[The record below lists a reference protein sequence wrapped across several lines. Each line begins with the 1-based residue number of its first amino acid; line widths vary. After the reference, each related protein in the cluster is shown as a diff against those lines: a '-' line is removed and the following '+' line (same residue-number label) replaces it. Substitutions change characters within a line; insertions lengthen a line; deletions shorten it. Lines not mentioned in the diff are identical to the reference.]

1 MTTDHDEIDHRAV
14 WRWLHDESYWA
25 RGRPWE
31 IQQRAIAASRCLAVI
46 GPEGDTRAYCRLVTD
61 GATFAWLADV
71 VVLPPFRGR
80 GLGKDLVGAV
90 VAHAAGRWHPPLA
103 AGDRRRGGP
112 LLAVRIRTGVIA
124 VHGPDDRRRGV
135 VTESERSDQG
145 GADSGLAEGGVEH
158 LA

>member
-1 MTTDHDEIDHRAV
+1 MTSDHDEIDHRAI

-80 GLGKDLVGAV
+80 GLGKDLVATV
-90 VAHAAGRWHPPLA
+90 VALQKEAGI
-103 AGDRRRGGP
+103 RRV
-112 LLAVRIRTGVIA
+112 LLATADADGLYAQFGFTPASAPYMDRTVA
-124 VHGPDDRRRGV
+124 VD
-135 VTESERSDQG
+135 E
-145 GADSGLAEGGVEH
+145 L
-158 LA
+158 

>member
-80 GLGKDLVGAV
+80 GLGKDLVAAV
-90 VAHAAGRWHPPLA
+90 VALQQEAGI
-103 AGDRRRGGP
+103 RRV
-112 LLAVRIRTGVIA
+112 LLATADADGLYSQFGFTPASAPYMDRTIA
-124 VHGPDDRRRGV
+124 VD
-135 VTESERSDQG
+135 E
-145 GADSGLAEGGVEH
+145 L
-158 LA
+158 